1 MNERLQKNA
10 MQIDGAASEIALIF
24 IAFLASDE
32 DRLERFCALS
42 GMTEADLRSGL
53 TEPVMQGFLL
63 DYALSD
69 ESLLLAFAA
78 DHGLKPEAVVRARQK
93 LPGFSG

>member
-10 MQIDGAASEIALIF
+10 MQINGNASDIALKF
-24 IAFLASDE
+24 IGFLVSDE
-32 DRLERFCALS
+32 ERLERFCALS
-42 GMTEADLRSGL
+42 GMGEAELKSGL
-53 TEPVMQGFLL
+53 TDPVMQGFVL

-78 DHGLKPEAVVRARQK
+78 DHGLKPEAVVRARQQ

>member
-1 MNERLQKNA
+1 MNERLQKNSSNS
-10 MQIDGAASEIALIF
+10 MAAAGDIALKF
-24 IAFLASDE
+24 IGFLVSDE
-32 DRLERFCALS
+32 DRLTRFCSAT
-42 GMTEADLRSGL
+42 GMGESDLKRGLADP
-53 TEPVMQGFLL
+53 TMQGFLL

-78 DHGLKPEAVVRARQK
+78 DHDLKPESVVRARQH